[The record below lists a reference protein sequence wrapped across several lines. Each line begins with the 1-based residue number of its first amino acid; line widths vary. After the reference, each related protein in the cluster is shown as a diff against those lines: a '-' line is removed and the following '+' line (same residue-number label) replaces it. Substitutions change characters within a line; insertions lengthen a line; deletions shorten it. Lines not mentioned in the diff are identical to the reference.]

1 MVYTGFKTRADADAY
16 WKNQSQTEQVRLKV
30 QKITEDLEEAKDSEG
45 DFNAAYAIFASAMDD
60 RGGDFKGAREN
71 ITSLF
76 ELGGIK
82 KSRYEYII
90 KNWSELLAKYKG
102 EKDTHTETVDKVE
115 EAVEQPIRG
124 RYVPEYIWQAVCS
137 ARPMDFRT
145 IRKYFEKPST
155 EKNKRY
161 NRFGIDHSLIMGAAR
176 NNNWEMVDLLKSYGE
191 TITADEEGEFEH
203 YDKQRKMKNEAY
215 SPSAEEKAAKVE
227 AFNEMAE
234 ELANDNG
241 YPNKEVV
248 ENRITEYLKRVGDR
262 QLADADFV
270 YNFIDELMLATGISD
285 SNPDYDT
292 MMDYYLNIVY
302 TNEAFCD
309 RLDKCE
315 YTFLDE
321 SKDSITVPF
330 DKDQSLGADVI
341 RALSKKYGYFMESEM
356 TGIIVAVLADSKDKL
371 IDNEKSILKITY
383 ADEDTTAVENEL
395 KGLGLIQVCS
405 EDGSLV
411 RVEDDEFKTH
421 WLANLEDGKQ
431 YQVEEVFYDS
441 WRF

>member
-1 MVYTGFKTRADADAY
+1 MDARD
-16 WKNQSQTEQVRLKV
+16 
-30 QKITEDLEEAKDSEG
+30 
-45 DFNAAYAIFASAMDD
+45 
-60 RGGDFKGAREN
+60 GDFKGAREN
-71 ITSLF
+71 ITNLF

-102 EKDTHTETVDKVE
+102 DKMTTAVSKVA
-115 EAVEQPIRG
+115 EAVEQPVRG
-124 RYVPEYIWQAVCS
+124 KYIPEYVWQAVCS

-145 IRKYFEKPST
+145 IKKYFEKPST

-161 NRFGIDHSLIMGAAR
+161 NRFGSDHSLIMGAAR

-191 TITADEEGEFEH
+191 TITANEEAEFEH

-215 SPSAEEKAAKVE
+215 EFSAEEKSAKVE

-248 ENRITEYLKRVGDR
+248 ENRITEYLKRVGDK
-262 QLADADFV
+262 QLTDADFV

-321 SKDSITVPF
+321 SKENVTVPF
-330 DKDQSLGADVI
+330 DYDQSLGGDAI
-341 RALSKKYGYFMESEM
+341 RALPIKYGYFMESEM

-371 IDNEKSILKITY
+371 IDNEESILKITY

-405 EDGSLV
+405 EDDSLV

-421 WLANLEDGKQ
+421 WLANLKDGKQ

>member
-1 MVYTGFKTRADADAY
+1 
-16 WKNQSQTEQVRLKV
+16 
-30 QKITEDLEEAKDSEG
+30 
-45 DFNAAYAIFASAMDD
+45 
-60 RGGDFKGAREN
+60 
-71 ITSLF
+71 
-76 ELGGIK
+76 
-82 KSRYEYII
+82 
-90 KNWSELLAKYKG
+90 
-102 EKDTHTETVDKVE
+102 
-115 EAVEQPIRG
+115 
-124 RYVPEYIWQAVCS
+124 
-137 ARPMDFRT
+137 MDFRT
-145 IRKYFEKPST
+145 IKKYFEKPST

-161 NRFGIDHSLIMGAAR
+161 NRFGSDHSLIMGAVR

-191 TITADEEGEFEH
+191 TITANEEAEFEH

-215 SPSAEEKAAKVE
+215 EFSADEKAAKIE
-227 AFNEMAE
+227 TFNEMAE

-241 YPNKEVV
+241 YRNKGVV
-248 ENRITEYLKRVGDR
+248 ENRITEYLKRVGDK
-262 QLADADFV
+262 QLTDADFV

-330 DKDQSLGADVI
+330 DKDQSLGADAI
-341 RALSKKYGYFMESEM
+341 RALPKKYGYFMESEM

-371 IDNEKSILKITY
+371 LDNEESILKITY
-383 ADEDTTAVENEL
+383 ADEDTTEVENEL
-395 KGLGLIQVCS
+395 KGLGLIQVFS
-405 EDGSLV
+405 EDDSLV
-411 RVEDDEFKTH
+411 RVEDDHFKTH
-421 WLANLEDGKQ
+421 WLANLTDGKQ
-431 YQVEEVFYDS
+431 YQVEEIYYDS